1 MRNREYGWVYT
12 LIYNTSN
19 TRSILNNA
27 YANYDRTNVEEQYH
41 LIKVKEKFSENKLI
55 LCTYLKK
62 LEKIKAVDLLDGR
75 I

>member
-1 MRNREYGWVYT
+1 M
-12 LIYNTSN
+12 
-19 TRSILNNA
+19 NNA

-62 LEKIKAVDLLDGR
+62 LEKIKGVDLLDGR